1 MNSIPFSNFK
11 HKETYSMKEEFESE
25 ILEEQNL
32 LQRDA
37 DMQLIKLN
45 NYYSSHQKELVE
57 SFFQKE
63 YR

>member
-1 MNSIPFSNFK
+1 
-11 HKETYSMKEEFESE
+11 MKEEFEFE

-57 SFFQKE
+57 SFFQKLL
-63 YR
+63 R